1 MAFNVEELQAV
12 YGLTQMRK
20 AKKALN
26 RLSNWNPTYRTGE
39 SIFQEATSKT
49 PSGFSAQEKAAY
61 NNDLA
66 RQATQRYRLASQ
78 SNPNM
83 SANIQAGI
91 GYGSLAAL
99 NNFAKNDAALKQQK
113 IGQLAGAI
121 TAQDNANVNY
131 QMNQKSQMEQAYGEA
146 YKAGLSNVV
155 GALDSKMND
164 LKTVASFVIPFAG
177 SGGNTQ
183 GKGTTTQKATSL
195 RPKSVTNPN
204 GAQIPDQLSF
214 GRYGNAMQAPP
225 LQGAQIPDTLP
236 YNKFGSPTPAPMLS
250 GYNYPQIPNNLFN
263 PYY

>member
-1 MAFNVEELQAV
+1 
-12 YGLTQMRK
+12 
-20 AKKALN
+20 
-26 RLSNWNPTYRTGE
+26 
-39 SIFQEATSKT
+39 
-49 PSGFSAQEKAAY
+49 
-61 NNDLA
+61 
-66 RQATQRYRLASQ
+66 
-78 SNPNM
+78 M

-236 YNKFGSPTPAPMLS
+236 QQFLEPFDTPVTPPVILYNPYPMQ
-250 GYNYPQIPNNLFN
+250 GWITNPNQFN
-263 PYY
+263 PYKYGRFSR

>member
-26 RLSNWNPTYRTGE
+26 RLSKWNPTYRSGE

-155 GALDSKMND
+155 GAIKSKEND
-164 LKTVASFVIPFAG
+164 LKSVASFMIPGAG
-177 SGGNTQ
+177 AAGAGA
-183 GKGTTTQKATSL
+183 GAGTTTQALGGLAGGKTLRGINQNASTVGGMGAMGGNVVGDIPYNTNWKPYAT
-195 RPKSVTNPN
+195 PPVDPINPYPMQGWITNPN
-204 GAQIPDQLSF
+204 Q
-214 GRYGNAMQAPP
+214 
-225 LQGAQIPDTLP
+225 
-236 YNKFGSPTPAPMLS
+236 
-250 GYNYPQIPNNLFN
+250 FN
-263 PYY
+263 PYQ

>member
-155 GALDSKMND
+155 GAIKSKEND
-164 LKTVASFVIPFAG
+164 LKSVASFMIPGAG
-177 SGGNTQ
+177 AAAAASGQQSLGQ
-183 GKGTTTQKATSL
+183 MAAGKATPSASAGGIFGNKVAPGYQTPL
-195 RPKSVTNPN
+195 NNSWRPFDTPVTPPVDPINPYPMQGWITNPN
-204 GAQIPDQLSF
+204 QFRP
-214 GRYGNAMQAPP
+214 
-225 LQGAQIPDTLP
+225 
-236 YNKFGSPTPAPMLS
+236 
-250 GYNYPQIPNNLFN
+250 
-263 PYY
+263 

>member
-12 YGLTQMRK
+12 YGLTQMSK
-20 AKKALN
+20 AKKALS
-26 RLSNWNPTYRTGE
+26 RIAKWNPEFRSGE

-155 GALDSKMND
+155 GAIKSKEND
-164 LKTVASFVIPFAG
+164 LKSVASFMIPGAG
-177 SGGNTQ
+177 AAGGAGGGVSAQGLGSLVGGRTLNGINQGTGTVGGMGAMGGNVVGDIPYNTNW
-183 GKGTTTQKATSL
+183 KPYATPEPINPFKPYSMTTNDWI
-195 RPKSVTNPN
+195 TNPN
-204 GAQIPDQLSF
+204 QFRP
-214 GRYGNAMQAPP
+214 
-225 LQGAQIPDTLP
+225 
-236 YNKFGSPTPAPMLS
+236 
-250 GYNYPQIPNNLFN
+250 
-263 PYY
+263 